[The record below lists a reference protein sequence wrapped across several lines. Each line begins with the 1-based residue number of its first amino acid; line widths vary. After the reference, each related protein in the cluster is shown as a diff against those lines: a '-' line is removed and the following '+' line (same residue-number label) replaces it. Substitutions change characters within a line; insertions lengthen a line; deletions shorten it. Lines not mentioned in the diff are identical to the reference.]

1 MAKNTKNI
9 KKETEK
15 NYLAKDYDS
24 FKQELASYA
33 KTYFSSKNSDF
44 SEASLGGMFVD
55 LAAYVGDSMSFFLDH
70 QFNELNPFTATE
82 AGNILAHAKN
92 AGVKITGAAP
102 ASADVDIFIE
112 VPATT
117 INGRYAPH
125 SITLPIILEGT
136 TFKSSSGITFTTT
149 EDLDFSERDV
159 NGEYTCSKTVSQIDS
174 AGNPIYFILTKSISV
189 TSGKLNVESVAI
201 GAHSGFKKITLS
213 KTNVTEIISVVD
225 ADENVYYEVDYLTQN
240 TVFKKTKNIKSDQF
254 EVPAVLEIVN
264 AGRRF
269 ILQTNYNT
277 MLTTMTFGSG
287 DPELNDNDI
296 IPDPSEL
303 ALPLYG
309 RTTFQRFSI
318 DPNNLLRSKTLGIS
332 PVNTTLIITYRS
344 GGGLSHNVPAESIK
358 FVDNVR
364 IEFPN
369 GAPSIIS
376 STVVNSIDVKNKKEA
391 AGGMRRP
398 NLAELRSQIFSSRN
412 EQSRIVTNDDL
423 LARLYTLPSQFGRVF
438 RASVRKSS
446 RNPLASE
453 MYIICQDRTG
463 NLTIAPDTLK
473 RNISVY
479 LNEFRLI
486 SDAIDVLD
494 TTIINYG
501 VEYSVVV
508 TPESN
513 KSIVS
518 SMVARSIISLTNINS
533 YQIDQPLIEADF
545 INAIINTPGVLS
557 LQDFTFFNKSG
568 NVSGKEYSSYN
579 YDLQSNKFKG
589 MIVGP
594 PGSIFELKYS
604 TFDIIGS
611 AE

>member
-15 NYLAKDYDS
+15 NYLAKDYNS

-33 KTYFSSKNSDF
+33 KTYFSDKNSDF

-55 LAAYVGDSMSFFLDH
+55 LAAYIGDSMSFFLDH
-70 QFNELNPFTATE
+70 QFNELNPLTAIE
-82 AGNILAHAKN
+82 SVNVLAHAKN
-92 AGVKITGAAP
+92 AGVKITGASP

-112 VPATT
+112 VPAIKTR
-117 INGRYAPH
+117 GRYRP
-125 SITLPIILEGT
+125 SRLSLPIILEGT
-136 TFKSSSGITFTTT
+136 TCKSTSGITFTTT
-149 EDLDFSERDV
+149 EDIDFSEVDF
-159 NGEYTCSKTVSQIDS
+159 NGEYTCQATVSQINS
-174 AGNPIYFILTKSISV
+174 SGNPAYFILTKPVGV
-189 TSGKLNVESVAI
+189 TSGKLNIESIPVGSA
-201 GAHSGFKKITLS
+201 SGFKKITLAN
-213 KTNVTEIISVVD
+213 TNVSEIISIVD
-225 ADENVYYEVDYLTQN
+225 LDGNVYYEVDYLTQN
-240 TVFKKTKNIKSDQF
+240 TVFKKTKNISSDQF
-254 EVPAVLEIVN
+254 EVPAVLEVIN
-264 AGRRF
+264 ASRRF
-269 ILQTNYNT
+269 ISQTDYNT
-277 MLTTMTFGSG
+277 MLTTLTFGSG
-287 DPELNDNDI
+287 DPDLSDNDI

-309 RTTFQRFSI
+309 RSTFQRFSI
-318 DPNNLLRSKTLGIS
+318 DPKNLLRSKTLGTS

-344 GGGLSHNVPAESIK
+344 GGGLSHNVSAESIK
-358 FVDNVR
+358 FIDNLR
-364 IEFPN
+364 IEFPKN
-369 GAPSIIS
+369 ASSIIS
-376 STVVNSIDVKNKKEA
+376 SGVVNSIDVKNKSAA

-423 LARLYTLPSQFGRVF
+423 LARLYTLPVQFGKVF
-438 RASVRKSS
+438 RASIRKSS

-453 MYIICQDRTG
+453 LYMICQDRSG

-473 RNISVY
+473 RNIAIY

-494 TTIINYG
+494 TTVVNYG
-501 VEYSVVV
+501 VEYSIVV

-518 SMVARSIISLTNINS
+518 SMVAKSIALLTDINS

-557 LQDFTFFNKSG
+557 LQDFTFFNR
-568 NVSGKEYSSYN
+568 SGKISGKNYSSYS

-604 TFDIIGS
+604 SFDIVGS

>member
-1 MAKNTKNI
+1 MAKNTKDI
-9 KKETEK
+9 KKQTEK
-15 NYLAKDYDS
+15 NYLAKDYSS

-70 QFNELNPFTATE
+70 QFNELNPLTAVE
-82 AGNILAHAKN
+82 SSNILAHAKN

-102 ASADVDIFIE
+102 ASTDLDIFIE
-112 VPATT
+112 VPATQN
-117 INGRYAPH
+117 NGRYVPSPLA
-125 SITLPIILEGT
+125 LPIILEGT
-136 TFKSSSGITFTTT
+136 TCKSSSGITFTIT
-149 EDLDFSERDV
+149 EDLDFSERDID
-159 NGEYTCSKTVSQIDS
+159 GEYTCSKTVSQVNS
-174 AGNPIYFILTKSISV
+174 SGNPSYFILTKTIQA
-189 TSGKLNVESVAI
+189 TSGKISIETFPVGVA
-201 GAHSGFKKITLS
+201 SGFKKITL
-213 KTNVTEIISVVD
+213 TNSNVSEIISVVD
-225 ADENVYYEVDYLTQN
+225 LDENVYYEVDYLTQN
-240 TVFKKTKNIKSDQF
+240 TVFKKTKNIKSDQR
-254 EVPAVLEIVN
+254 EVPAVLEVIN

-269 ILQTNYNT
+269 TSQADYNT
-277 MLTTMTFGSG
+277 MMTTLTFGSG
-287 DPELNDNDI
+287 DPELSDNDI

-309 RTTFQRFSI
+309 RKTFQRFSI
-318 DPNNLLRSKTLGIS
+318 DPNNLLRSSTLGTS
-332 PVNTTLIITYRS
+332 PVNTTLSITYRF

-358 FVDNVR
+358 FIDNVR
-364 IEFPN
+364 IEFPQN
-369 GAPSIIS
+369 ASSIVS
-376 STVVNSIDVKNKKEA
+376 SNVVNSIDVKNKVA
-391 AGGMRRP
+391 ASGGMRRP
-398 NLAELRSQIFSSRN
+398 NLSELRSRIFSSRN

-438 RASVRKSS
+438 RASVQKSS
-446 RNPLASE
+446 RNPMASE
-453 MYIICQDRTG
+453 LYVVCQNRSSK
-463 NLTIAPDTLK
+463 LTIAPDTLK
-473 RNISVY
+473 RNIVTY

-494 TTIINYG
+494 TTIVNYG

-513 KSIVS
+513 KSVVS
-518 SMVARSIISLTNINS
+518 SMVAKSIITLTDINS

-557 LQDFTFFNKSG
+557 LQDFTFFNRSG
-568 NVSGKEYSSYN
+568 NISGREYSNYS

>member
-33 KTYFSSKNSDF
+33 KTYFSNKNSDF

-70 QFNELNPFTATE
+70 QFNELNPLTATE
-82 AGNILAHAKN
+82 SSNILAHAKN
-92 AGVKITGAAP
+92 AGVKITGASP
-102 ASADVDIFIE
+102 ASADIDVFIE
-112 VPATT
+112 VPA
-117 INGRYAPH
+117 INTLAGYAP
-125 SITLPIILEGT
+125 SPASLPIILEGT
-136 TFKSSSGITFTTT
+136 TCKSSSGITFTTT
-149 EDLDFSERDV
+149 EDLDFSEIDF
-159 NGEYTCSKTVSQIDS
+159 NGEYTCLKTVSQINS
-174 AGNPIYFILTKSISV
+174 AGNPTHFILTKSVGV
-189 TSGKLNVESVAI
+189 TSGKLNIENISV

-213 KTNVTEIISVVD
+213 KINVAEVMSIVD
-225 ADENVYYEVDYLTQN
+225 TDENVYYEVDYLTQN

-264 AGRRF
+264 ASRRF
-269 ILQTNYNT
+269 ILQTDYNT
-277 MLTTMTFGSG
+277 MLTTITFGSG

-318 DPNNLLRSKTLGIS
+318 DPNNLLRSKTLGVS
-332 PVNTTLIITYRS
+332 PVNTTLTITYRS
-344 GGGLSHNVPAESIK
+344 GGGLSHNVSAESIK

-369 GAPSIIS
+369 NNSPIVS
-376 STVVNSIDVKNKKEA
+376 SNVVNSIDVKNKKAA

-398 NLAELRSQIFSSRN
+398 NLAELRSQIFSARN

-446 RNPLASE
+446 RNPMATE
-453 MYIICQDRTG
+453 MYIVCQDRAG

-473 RNISVY
+473 RNISTY

-486 SDAIDVLD
+486 SDAIDILD
-494 TTIINYG
+494 TTVINYG

-518 SMVARSIISLTNINS
+518 SMVARSIISLTDINS

-557 LQDFTFFNKSG
+557 LQDFTLFNKSG
-568 NVSGKEYSSYN
+568 KLSGSEYSDYS

-594 PGSIFELKYS
+594 PGSIFELRYS
-604 TFDIIGS
+604 ISDIIGS